1 MSVDIWYGR
10 WPETEAEQDALMEL
24 YRFLKPQDEFFLVM
38 VQFHAGASN
47 EIDWVI
53 IKSSK
58 IFVVELKYARDC
70 LVGSTEGDWKILC
83 EDGTQID
90 LRTNPLKQVKQ
101 AYWRFSEW
109 CKENENAISNGV
121 QRPWLPNYKKSAR
134 SFIVI
139 TPDLHSHSKVE
150 FAPPTEIVGLSKFLL
165 MLMMRSSPKMEL
177 SREEIERFP
186 LLLQLKK
193 WEFIPPT
200 AVKPS
205 AEPTKKIEPGWNAA
219 PFTGLIALG
228 HGASLPVL
236 NLASLGKYFVSI
248 GRGIENDLVIE
259 DDHVRTRTSVSRHH
273 AVLRRENDVYTIEDI
288 GSTSGTFINFKGEPE
303 LPERKLDAGKLNAIR
318 NHSTVRFGQAR
329 FIFLERQ

>member
-24 YRFLKPQDEFFLVM
+24 YRFLKPQDEYFLVM

-53 IKSSK
+53 VKSSQ
-58 IFVVELKYARDC
+58 IFVVELKYARDR

-83 EDGTQID
+83 EDGTHID
-90 LRTNPLKQVKQ
+90 LRTNPLKQVKH

-121 QRPWLPNYKKSAR
+121 QRPWLPNYKKGAR

-139 TPDLHSHSKVE
+139 TPDLHPNSKVE
-150 FAPPTEIVGLSKFLL
+150 VAPPTEIVGLSKFLL
-165 MLMMRSSPKMEL
+165 MLMIRSSPKMEL
-177 SREEIERFP
+177 SRKEIERFP
-186 LLLQLKK
+186 MLLQLKK
-193 WEFIPPT
+193 WEIIPPT
-200 AVKPS
+200 AVITS
-205 AEPTKKIEPGWNAA
+205 AESTKKLEPGWSAA

-228 HGASLPVL
+228 HSASVPVL
-236 NLASLGKYFVSI
+236 NLDRLGKDAVSI
-248 GRGIENDLVIE
+248 GRGIENDLIIE
-259 DDHVRTRTSVSRHH
+259 DDTVSRHH

-288 GSTSGTFINFKGEPE
+288 GSTSGTFINYKGEPD

>member
-24 YRFLKPQDEFFLVM
+24 YRFLKPQEEYFLVL

-53 IKSSK
+53 IKSSQ
-58 IFVVELKYARDC
+58 IFVVELKYARDR
-70 LVGSTEGDWKILC
+70 LVGGTEGDWKIIC

-90 LRTNPLKQVKQ
+90 LRANPLKQVKH

-109 CKENENAISNGV
+109 CKENENAISSGL
-121 QRPWLPNYKKSAR
+121 QRPWLPNYKKGSH

-139 TPDLHSHSKVE
+139 TPDLHPRSKVE
-150 FAPPTEIVGLSKFLL
+150 VAPPTEIVGLSKFLL

-186 LLLQLKK
+186 VLLQLKR
-193 WEFIPPT
+193 WEIIPST

-205 AEPTKKIEPGWNAA
+205 AESTKKLEPGWNAA

-228 HGASLPVL
+228 HSASLAVL
-236 NLASLGKYFVSI
+236 NLDNLGKDIVSI
-248 GRGIENDLVIE
+248 GRGTENDLIIE
-259 DDHVRTRTSVSRHH
+259 DNTVSRHH
-273 AVLRRENDVYTIEDI
+273 AILRRENDVYTIEDI
-288 GSTSGTFINFKGEPE
+288 GSTSGTFINFKGEPD
-303 LPERKLDAGKLNAIR
+303 LPERRLDIGKLNAIR
-318 NHSTVRFGQAR
+318 NHSTLRFGQAR

>member
-24 YRFLKPQDEFFLVM
+24 YRFLKPQEQYFLVM
-38 VQFHAGASN
+38 VQFHAGPSN

-53 IKSSK
+53 VKSSQ
-58 IFVVELKYARDC
+58 IFVVELKYARDR
-70 LVGSTEGDWKILC
+70 LVGSTEGDWKIVC
-83 EDGTQID
+83 EDGSQID

-109 CKENENAISNGV
+109 CKENEAAISAGIK
-121 QRPWLPNYKKSAR
+121 RPWLPNYKKGAR

-139 TPDLHSHSKVE
+139 TPDLHPLSKVE
-150 FAPPTEIVGLSKFLL
+150 VSPPTEIAGLSKFLL
-165 MLMMRSSPKMEL
+165 MLMMRSSPKLDL
-177 SREEIERFP
+177 SKEEIQRFP

-193 WEFIPPT
+193 WDIIPP
-200 AVKPS
+200 S
-205 AEPTKKIEPGWNAA
+205 ALKSGAESTKKIEPGWNAA

-228 HGASLPVL
+228 HSASVPVL
-236 NLASLGKYFVSI
+236 NLENLGKNIISI

-259 DDHVRTRTSVSRHH
+259 DDTVSRHH
-273 AVLRRENDVYTIEDI
+273 AVLRRENDISAIEDM
-288 GSTSGTFINFKGEPE
+288 GSTSGTFINFKGEPDM
-303 LPERKLDAGKLNAIR
+303 PERKLDIGKLNAIR
-318 NHSTVRFGQAR
+318 NHSTVRFGQAK

>member
-10 WPETEAEQDALMEL
+10 WPETEGEQDALMEL
-24 YRFLKPQDEFFLVM
+24 YRFLKPQDEYFLVL

-53 IKSSK
+53 IKSSQ
-58 IFVVELKYARDC
+58 IFVVELKYARDR

-109 CKENENAISNGV
+109 CKVNENAISSGV
-121 QRPWLPNYKKSAR
+121 QRPWLPNYKKGAR

-139 TPDLHSHSKVE
+139 TPDLHPLSEVE
-150 FAPPTEIVGLSKFLL
+150 VAPPTEIVGLSKFLL
-165 MLMMRSSPKMEL
+165 MLMMRSSPRMEL

-186 LLLQLKK
+186 LLLRLKK
-193 WEFIPPT
+193 WEIIPPS
-200 AVKPS
+200 AVKAS
-205 AEPTKKIEPGWNAA
+205 AESTKKIEPGWNAA

-228 HGASLPVL
+228 HSASIPVL
-236 NLASLGKYFVSI
+236 NLDSLGKDSVSI
-248 GRGIENDLVIE
+248 GRGTENDLIIE
-259 DDHVRTRTSVSRHH
+259 DDTVSRRH

-288 GSTSGTFINFKGEPE
+288 GSTSGTFINFKGEPD
-303 LPERKLDAGKLNAIR
+303 LPERKLDFGKLNAIR
-318 NHSTVRFGQAR
+318 NHSTLRFGQAR